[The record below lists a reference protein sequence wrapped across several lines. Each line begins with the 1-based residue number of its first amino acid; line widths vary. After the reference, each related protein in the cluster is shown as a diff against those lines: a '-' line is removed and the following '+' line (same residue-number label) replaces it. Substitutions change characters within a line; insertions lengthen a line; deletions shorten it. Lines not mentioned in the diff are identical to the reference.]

1 MSIQAAGHAVF
12 ERAFLPTGKFS
23 ASPHATCI
31 KEERA
36 LKLPGRRQK
45 LRMGPSSETAA
56 PKSRL
61 SWLVATFFGIG
72 FLPPGPGTWASAATV
87 VLWWGASHLVR
98 PAWLVPAAVLVS
110 LAITIIGIPPSTVVA
125 RESGRK
131 DPGFVVIDEVAGQ
144 MIALIGV
151 PLSWKYL
158 LASFILFRSF
168 DIVKP
173 YPLRRMEGLPGGTG
187 IMMDDVGAGLYALA
201 LLQIWLHFMAR

>member
-1 MSIQAAGHAVF
+1 M
-12 ERAFLPTGKFS
+12 
-23 ASPHATCI
+23 
-31 KEERA
+31 
-36 LKLPGRRQK
+36 
-45 LRMGPSSETAA
+45 PSAA

-61 SWLVATFFGIG
+61 SWLVATFFGVG
-72 FLPPGPGTWASAATV
+72 FLPPGPGTWASAVTV
-87 VLWWGASHLVR
+87 ALWWAASHLFQ
-98 PAWLVPAAVLVS
+98 PGWLVPAAVLVS

-173 YPLRRMEGLPGGTG
+173 YPLRRLESLPEGTG
-187 IMMDDVGAGLYALA
+187 IMMDDVGAGLYALV
-201 LLQIWLHFMAR
+201 LLQIWLHFIAR